1 MEATVARCGHL
12 TPPPLPLPHN
22 ISHRCQDLEAR
33 SAEGRDA
40 SKQHTEYFR
49 EWKAY
54 EGESAHTAI
63 SEHMHQQLSAHVKD
77 FAAERSVG
85 EREVMTTDSLEK
97 KLGEPLTQ
105 SCGELSQLC
114 SAAAE
119 SGCIQRVSALSHT
132 VHCNILIVPPLSSLS
147 PQREVESVVP
157 MSPIPCSSVKKE
169 ELSSTSLGWTQPL
182 EQSMQRGNSRVCPA
196 SVQVS
201 MCTYWILL

>member
-1 MEATVARCGHL
+1 M
-12 TPPPLPLPHN
+12 
-22 ISHRCQDLEAR
+22 
-33 SAEGRDA
+33 
-40 SKQHTEYFR
+40 
-49 EWKAY
+49 
-54 EGESAHTAI
+54 
-63 SEHMHQQLSAHVKD
+63 
-77 FAAERSVG
+77 
-85 EREVMTTDSLEK
+85 MTTDSLEK

-132 VHCNILIVPPLSSLS
+132 AHCDILIVPPPPPPIPS

-182 EQSMQRGNSRVCPA
+182 EQSMQRENSRVCHA

>member
-1 MEATVARCGHL
+1 MWSPYPH
-12 TPPPLPLPHN
+12 PPPPPPNN

-33 SAEGRDA
+33 STEGRDA
-40 SKQHTEYFR
+40 SKQHTECFR

-54 EGESAHTAI
+54 EGESAHAAI
-63 SEHMHQQLSAHVKD
+63 SSQKDQQLSAHVKD

-85 EREVMTTDSLEK
+85 EREMMTTDSLEK

-132 VHCNILIVPPLSSLS
+132 AHCDILIVPPLSSLS
-147 PQREVESVVP
+147 PQREVKSVVP
-157 MSPIPCSSVKKE
+157 MSPMPCSSVKE
-169 ELSSTSLGWTQPL
+169 QLSSAWARLPQ
-182 EQSMQRGNSRVCPA
+182 QSMQRGNSRMCLT
-196 SVQVS
+196 SVPVS
-201 MCTYWILL
+201 M